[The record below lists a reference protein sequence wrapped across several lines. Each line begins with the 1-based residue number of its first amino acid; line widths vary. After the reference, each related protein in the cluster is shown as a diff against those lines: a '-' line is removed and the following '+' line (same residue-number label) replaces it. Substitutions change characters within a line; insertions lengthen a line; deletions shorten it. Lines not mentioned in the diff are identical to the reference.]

1 MRAARAEE
9 RRALQRD
16 RRARIGCVFERLEP
30 RQPLFEHGALMTEPA
45 QAREQRGRDHGRRQF
60 AFARQQWRAALVALA
75 DHGRTIPGVHII
87 ENAHQLVFD
96 KAALLLDHQHILQ
109 PFGKALGADLFQRP
123 GQRHLIDAQAQ
134 RPGVTIGNAEIGHRL
149 PQVEIGL
156 AGGDDAKPRRLCIEH
171 DTVELIGADEGLDGF
186 HFRTEQPPLL
196 LHRRIGPA
204 DVEAIR
210 RHLEIGRPHHLD
222 PGRIAQNRSRALDR
236 FADRLEADPAAGI
249 TRQRKAIEAEI
260 EVILQ
265 RRRVEDR
272 HQRGREH
279 LLALVRQ
286 RRGLAAVIVAR
297 ERKHA
302 AMP

>member
-1 MRAARAEE
+1 MRTAGAEE

-16 RRARIGCVFERLEP
+16 RRARIGWVFERLEP
-30 RQPLFEHGALMTEPA
+30 RQPLLEYGGLMTEPT
-45 QAREQRGRDHGRRQF
+45 QACDQRGCDHGRRQL
-60 AFARQQWRAALVALA
+60 AFARQQRRAALVALA

-109 PFGKALGADLFQRP
+109 PFGKALGADVFQRP

-134 RPGVTIGNAEIGHRL
+134 RLGVAIGNAEIGHRL

-222 PGRIAQNRSRALDR
+222 PGRIAENRSRALDR

-260 EVILQ
+260 KVILQ

-286 RRGLAAVIVAR
+286 RRGLAAVIVAG

-302 AMP
+302 AVP